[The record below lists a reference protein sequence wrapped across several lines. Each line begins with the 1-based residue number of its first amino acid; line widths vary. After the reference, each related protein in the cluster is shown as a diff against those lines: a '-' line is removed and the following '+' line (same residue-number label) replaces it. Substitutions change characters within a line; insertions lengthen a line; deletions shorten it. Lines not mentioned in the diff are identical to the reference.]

1 MAKCKCQYCKDTGW
15 TSKIVDGVEYFAECE
30 CEKQKRARA
39 RVQKHIEE
47 SGLAKVLERL
57 TFSSYKADTQ
67 AKQNIKAKA
76 ERFTND
82 KTGSWWLITG
92 GTGTGKT
99 HITAAICRELIKRG
113 KSVRYMQWRQEA
125 SEIKALATNGEQH
138 SKRVRQLQTAEVL
151 YIDDLFKGSVTEAD
165 INLAYLIINDRYNSD
180 KVTLIST
187 ELPFE
192 RLQKIDEAIAG
203 RLYERTNLDFNI
215 QIGSIENQRL
225 KGAI

>member
-1 MAKCKCQYCKDTGW
+1 MTEYKCKRCKDTGW
-15 TSKIVDGVEYFAECE
+15 TSKIVDGVEYFADCE
-30 CEKQKRARA
+30 CEKRKRARA

-57 TFSSYKADTQ
+57 TFNSYKADTQ

-99 HITAAICRELIKRG
+99 HITTAICGELIRQG
-113 KSVRYMQWRQEA
+113 KAVRYMQWRQEA
-125 SEIKALATNGEQH
+125 SEIKALATNGEH
-138 SKRVRQLQTAEVL
+138 YSKRIRQLQTAEVL
-151 YIDDLFKGSVTEAD
+151 YIDDLYKGSVTEAD

>member
-1 MAKCKCQYCKDTGW
+1 MTEYKCKRCKDTCW

-76 ERFTND
+76 ERFIND

-99 HITAAICRELIKRG
+99 HITTAICGELIKRG

-125 SEIKALATNGEQH
+125 SEIKALATNGEQY

-225 KGAI
+225 KGAV

>member
-1 MAKCKCQYCKDTGW
+1 MAEYKCKYCKDTGW

-30 CEKQKRARA
+30 CEKQKRARE

-47 SGLAKVLERL
+47 SGLAKVLER
-57 TFSSYKADTQ
+57 YKINNYMADTT
-67 AKQNIKAKA
+67 AKKNIKAKA
-76 ERFTND
+76 ERFTQD

-99 HITAAICRELIKRG
+99 HITTARCDELIRQG
-113 KSVRYMQWRQEA
+113 KAVRYMQWRQEA
-125 SEIKALATNGEQH
+125 SEIKALATNGEH
-138 SKRVRQLQTAEVL
+138 YSKRVRQLQTAEVL

-165 INLAYLIINDRYNSD
+165 INFAYLIINDRYNSD

-225 KGAI
+225 KGAV